1 MIKER
6 EKKMPNTSLAD
17 QAANKIRI
25 LIEKN
30 GLKPGSHI
38 NIDSLAKEFGISQT
52 PIREALKKLISEGLV
67 VYRPRVG
74 YSVRNLTLHEYL
86 QVSEILQVIETH
98 LVKELAKI
106 PFIVDITALR
116 AINRELAECLPAGG
130 REMIGAINDRFHEK
144 IYENYHNK
152 LMTGRLNSLW
162 LEARAPRNLMYDN
175 KVFTNRIVAE
185 HEAIISAIERGDPAA
200 AEAAIS
206 VHYVSGRESA
216 IIYFPVEA

>member
-52 PIREALKKLISEGLV
+52 PIREALKKLISEGLA

>member
-52 PIREALKKLISEGLV
+52 PIREALKKLISEGLA

-116 AINRELAECLPAGG
+116 AINRELAECLPAGS

-185 HEAIISAIERGDPAA
+185 HEAIISAIERGDPVA